1 MHICA
6 HSCKAMNV
14 KRKTPKF
21 SSPAAGEDY
30 SVIHRMWAGFVAQ
43 VSFSQLCSLLFNNA
57 EVGHFG

>member
-1 MHICA
+1 
-6 HSCKAMNV
+6 MNV